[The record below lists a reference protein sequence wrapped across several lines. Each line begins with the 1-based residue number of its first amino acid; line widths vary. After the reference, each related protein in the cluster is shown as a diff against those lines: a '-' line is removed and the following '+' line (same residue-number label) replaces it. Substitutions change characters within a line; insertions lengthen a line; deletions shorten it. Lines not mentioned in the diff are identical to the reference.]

1 MKIFRWILL
10 HISSIL
16 AIVFI
21 TFYVLDY
28 YNPFMNYL
36 ANPLSKTLIL
46 VLGIVTIISNEL
58 IVFDWLKGQKE
69 QKNGNKNV
77 QKNENENVQK
87 HETENKNKNLRT
99 EGPRE
104 KTVPGRPAETE
115 RSSKPS
121 QAPAR
126 QTQMDDLG
134 EIEEL

>member
-58 IVFDWLKGQKE
+58 IALDWLKNQRQDSKKKLQKE
-69 QKNGNKNV
+69 EEKGSFREASEDFSK
-77 QKNENENVQK
+77 
-87 HETENKNKNLRT
+87 
-99 EGPRE
+99 EG
-104 KTVPGRPAETE
+104 
-115 RSSKPS
+115 
-121 QAPAR
+121 
-126 QTQMDDLG
+126 DLG
-134 EIEEL
+134 AIEEL

>member
-58 IVFDWLKGQKE
+58 IVFDWLKGQKKE
-69 QKNGNKNV
+69 QKNG
-77 QKNENENVQK
+77 Q
-87 HETENKNKNLRT
+87 
-99 EGPRE
+99 E
-104 KTVPGRPAETE
+104 KEPKE
-115 RSSKPS
+115 S
-121 QAPAR
+121 QPPVR
-126 QTQMDDLG
+126 QTQKEDLG